1 LPQANKTRSVLGI
14 DCGSAIT
21 GWAYL
26 QDTHNN
32 LQHINSGAILTPK
45 GLDMAL
51 RLKLIH
57 DQLLEVIEL
66 YKPTEMAVEELFF
79 FRNQTT
85 IIPVAQARGVILYT
99 GAEKGVTVFG
109 YTPLQVKSA
118 VTGYGRAEKKQVQ
131 FMVTKILKLKQ
142 TPKPDDVA
150 DAIAIAICH
159 LNTKRI

>member
-1 LPQANKTRSVLGI
+1 MP
-14 DCGSAIT
+14 
-21 GWAYL
+21 
-26 QDTHNN
+26 
-32 LQHINSGAILTPK
+32 
-45 GLDMAL
+45 L
-51 RLKLIH
+51 RLKMIH
-57 DQLLEVIEL
+57 DQLSEVIDT
-66 YKPTEMAVEELFF
+66 YKPAEMAVEELFF
-79 FRNQTT
+79 FRNHTT

-99 GAEKGVTVFG
+99 GAAKGVHVFG
-109 YTPLQVKSA
+109 YTPLQVKAA